1 LWRII
6 VRIVTVAH
14 LTLMRPPLKLAI
26 AADGRS
32 VFRGPLTLGANRLL
46 DQFLRHELKARVA
59 RVDS

>member
-26 AADGRS
+26 DADGRPVS
-32 VFRGPLTLGANRLL
+32 GGLLTLG
-46 DQFLRHELKARVA
+46 
-59 RVDS
+59 